1 MVEIWLKPEVDTQ
14 TMKIGGVDIL
24 VEEGVVIR
32 RVQAVGMKR
41 VIPYLRGVQFYVS
54 HRGVLKLGNCLG
66 TVGPKGIRYEKG
78 DEGLLSMTRY
88 MDIELKRGMTIPPKL
103 QSGGRTIQVSYT
115 GQLPACNNC
124 LRPRRDCESWGFA
137 TKCRHVR

>member
-41 VIPYLRGVQFYVS
+41 VILYLRGIPFYVS
-54 HRGVLKLGNCLG
+54 DREVLELGNCLG
-66 TVGPKGIRYEKG
+66 
-78 DEGLLSMTRY
+78 L
-88 MDIELKRGMTIPPKL
+88 
-103 QSGGRTIQVSYT
+103 
-115 GQLPACNNC
+115 
-124 LRPRRDCESWGFA
+124 
-137 TKCRHVR
+137 

>member
-32 RVQAVGMKR
+32 RVQAVGMMR
-41 VIPYLRGVQFYVS
+41 VILYVS
-54 HRGVLKLGNCLG
+54 DREVLELGNCLG

-78 DEGLLSMTRY
+78 DEGLLSMTCY
-88 MDIELKRGMTIPPKL
+88 MDIELKRGMTIPPK
-103 QSGGRTIQVSYT
+103 IQ
-115 GQLPACNNC
+115 
-124 LRPRRDCESWGFA
+124 
-137 TKCRHVR
+137 